1 MKYMVNNTSGWPLE
15 EDAIFS
21 ISERAQVRE
30 AEIGKENVI
39 NATIGVLADDDGK
52 LVTMESVYNTFKSL
66 DNAEIS
72 AYAPIVGTPGYLKAI
87 QNVCFMGNE
96 PDAEFKIVST
106 PGGTGAIKLA
116 IANYVDRGNYILTSD
131 WHWGAYSTIAEEHG
145 AKLTTYTLF
154 DENRKFNIE
163 AFKNKCDEI
172 LENQDRLFVI
182 INTPGHNPT
191 GYTVSDKE
199 WDKILDYA
207 EALPKNKKIILFV
220 DVAYI
225 DYVKD
230 DISSRKFFRKFS
242 GLSQNILIVV
252 SFSMSKGYTAYG
264 MRMGAAIGISS
275 KKEVV
280 DEFYYSLMHT
290 CRANW
295 SNGNHAAMATLEQ
308 INSNKDKK
316 EIYDKEKN
324 KYKQLV
330 IKRAHVFVKEAEKCN
345 LNILPYIDGFFISI
359 PCENPE
365 EVCERLIKEDLYL
378 IPMKMGLRFAV
389 CSVSEEKCMKSP
401 KIIKKVL
408 EQF

>member
-1 MKYMVNNTSGWPLE
+1 MT
-15 EDAIFS
+15 
-21 ISERAQVRE
+21 
-30 AEIGKENVI
+30 
-39 NATIGVLADDDGK
+39 
-52 LVTMESVYNTFKSL
+52 
-66 DNAEIS
+66 
-72 AYAPIVGTPGYLKAI
+72 
-87 QNVCFMGNE
+87 
-96 PDAEFKIVST
+96 
-106 PGGTGAIKLA
+106 
-116 IANYVDRGNYILTSD
+116 
-131 WHWGAYSTIAEEHG
+131 
-145 AKLTTYTLF
+145 
-154 DENRKFNIE
+154 
-163 AFKNKCDEI
+163 
-172 LENQDRLFVI
+172 
-182 INTPGHNPT
+182 
-191 GYTVSDKE
+191 
-199 WDKILDYA
+199 
-207 EALPKNKKIILFV
+207 
-220 DVAYI
+220 
-225 DYVKD
+225 
-230 DISSRKFFRKFS
+230 
-242 GLSQNILIVV
+242 
-252 SFSMSKGYTAYG
+252 KGYTAYG

-308 INSNKDKK
+308 INSNKDNK

-330 IKRAHVFVKEAEKCN
+330 IKRAHAFVKEAEKCN